1 MSHILLIDL
10 DRARDAGFTVNCGRD
25 QIEAAANDAANP
37 VPEPSREDAQKQRDK
52 EEFERATTPFP
63 GG

>member
-10 DRARDAGFTVNCGRD
+10 DRARDAGFTVSRHRE
-25 QIEAAANDAANP
+25 QLRPAANDP
-37 VPEPSREDAQKQRDK
+37 VNDAGVTSADDARKQRAK

-63 GG
+63 S

>member
-10 DRARDAGFTVNCGRD
+10 GRARDAGFTVNRYRD
-25 QIEAAANDAANP
+25 HHRAAANDSINGDESAP
-37 VPEPSREDAQKQRDK
+37 DEIRRQRAK